1 MIPYD
6 EEWRFNPDCSTCKHR
21 QPRVR
26 SKRTGPDKPR
36 TKDWVCMVEGR
47 AIGEHG
53 TWMHESKQMY
63 SEDGTYL
70 GFRESWVQDIPCKC
84 NLKDG
89 KGWFALDYES
99 IETGKD

>member
-36 TKDWVCMVEGR
+36 SKNWVCMVEGR

-53 TWMHESKQMY
+53 TWMHSVEGS
-63 SEDGTYL
+63 DGKPF
-70 GFRESWVQDIPCKC
+70 GGPERWVQDIPCKC

-89 KGWFALDYES
+89 KGWFALDYEPADS
-99 IETGKD
+99 VL